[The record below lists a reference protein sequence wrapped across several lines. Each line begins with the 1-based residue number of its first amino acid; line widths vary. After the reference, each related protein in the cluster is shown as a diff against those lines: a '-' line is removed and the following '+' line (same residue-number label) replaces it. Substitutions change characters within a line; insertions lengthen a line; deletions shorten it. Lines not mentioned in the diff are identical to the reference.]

1 MKIVKFDKVEAMTF
15 PAGRTTRVLTG
26 QNLLPTENFTAG
38 YVVIQPK
45 GRIPLH
51 THSNEEMYIILKG
64 AGRMR
69 VGDEE
74 KIVEAVSAIYI
85 EPNAE
90 HLLQNTG
97 GDEMIMIF
105 VYSPPGME
113 DHWSEEIAGKW
124 PKNGGQNEWK

>member
-1 MKIVKFDKVEAMTF
+1 MKIVRLDEVKGMTF

-51 THSNEEMYIILKG
+51 THFNEEIYIIVKG
-64 AGRMR
+64 IGRMR
-69 VGDEE
+69 VGTEE
-74 KIVEAVSAIYI
+74 QIVKAVSAIYI

-97 GDEMIMIF
+97 EDEMNMIF
-105 VYSPPGME
+105 VYSPAGMA
-113 DHWSEEIAGKW
+113 DHWSEEMAGKL
-124 PKNGGQNEWK
+124 K